1 MRAWKIDPLE
11 KVHDRSSFS
20 CGKPS
25 LDKFIRELATQYER
39 RDIGRTFVATHSSE
53 RTVLGYYTLAAG
65 AVAFENLSAPVSH
78 KLPKHSIPVV
88 HLGRLAVDEQAKGQG
103 LGKLLLMDALDRSL
117 RISEQAGIF
126 AVEVYALDDD
136 ARQFYLK
143 YGFTSLA
150 DDLYHLY
157 LPMKAVRK
165 LFIG

>member
-1 MRAWKIDPLE
+1 MPEWKIDALG
-11 KVHDRSSFS
+11 KLHDRSSFS

-39 RDIGRTFVATHSSE
+39 RDMGRTFVVTLP
-53 RTVLGYYTLAAG
+53 TGPIVLGYYTLAAG
-65 AVAFENLSAPVSH
+65 AVAFENLPAQISH

-88 HLGRLAVDEQAKGQG
+88 HLGRLAVDEQVRGQG
-103 LGKLLLMDALDRSL
+103 LGKFLLMDALNRSL

-126 AVEVYALDDD
+126 AVEVYALDDE

-165 LFIG
+165 LFMG